1 MAQLVK
7 NASAM
12 RETWVQSLGWEECL
26 QRERV
31 PTPVFWPGEFHGL
44 YSPWDCKESDAAER
58 LSHKTG
64 HGLGLFLFHVNIL
77 AHCSLSAIIRFLLR
91 AMKTHTIVSKNLSS
105 SIRCCYLSLDF
116 ALMGREKGRV
126 FRKDRISCYE
136 HVKAQLFLS
145 EFQLSQLY
153 PRLK

>member
-7 NASAM
+7 NPPAM
-12 RETWVQSLGWEECL
+12 QETWVQSLGWEECL
-26 QRERV
+26 QRERL

-44 YSPWDCKESDAAER
+44 CSPWGCKESDTTER

-64 HGLGLFLFHVNIL
+64 HGLSLFLFHMNIL

-91 AMKTHTIVSKNLSS
+91 AKKKHTIVSKNLSS
-105 SIRCCYLSLDF
+105 SIRCCYLSLDL
-116 ALMGREKGRV
+116 ALMGRKKGRV

-136 HVKAQLFLS
+136 HVKAQFFLS